1 MVVTLDFGLWAL
13 DSYSMSKQLKSMIA
27 SDIRKRLDG
36 VQDALLV
43 NVIGLN
49 SSSTFNLRREL
60 RSKNIQVLVVKNS
73 LAKRVF
79 GELGLTIDG
88 IWEGPTILA
97 WGTDSVAELSKAID
111 EVAKKNAKI
120 KVKKAVAEG
129 VEVTFEQALKMPTR
143 LEAIG
148 TILSMILGPARQIAG
163 QIAGPAGQIAG
174 QIKTI
179 ADKKPEEPAP
189 AEAPADG

>member
-1 MVVTLDFGLWAL
+1 
-13 DSYSMSKQLKSMIA
+13 MSKKIKQLEM
-27 SDIRKRLDG
+27 
-36 VQDALLV
+36 DALKKAFQGVRDLV
-43 NVIGLN
+43 VLSATGVDCHTDNQIRLA
-49 SSSTFNLRREL
+49 LRKKKVRM
-60 RSKNIQVLVVKNS
+60 QMVKNS

-79 GELGLTIDG
+79 GELGLQIDG

-97 WGTDSVAELSKAID
+97 WGTDSVAELSKSID
-111 EVAKKNAKI
+111 EVARKNAKI
-120 KVKKAVAEG
+120 QVKKAVAEG

-163 QIAGPAGQIAG
+163 QIAGPAGHIAG

-179 ADKKPEEPAP
+179 ADKKPEEAAPAP
-189 AEAPADG
+189 G